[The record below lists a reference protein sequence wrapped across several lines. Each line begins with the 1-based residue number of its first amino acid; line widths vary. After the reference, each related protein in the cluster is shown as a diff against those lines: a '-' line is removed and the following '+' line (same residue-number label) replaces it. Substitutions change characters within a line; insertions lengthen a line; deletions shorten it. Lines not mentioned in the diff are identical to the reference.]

1 MATLKL
7 KVSDKILDK
16 VVWLLSQFKAED
28 VQILESDE
36 QFEADK
42 LYAQNELA
50 RLESGV
56 SGSYTIDQLD
66 ELLEKTIRQ
75 HES

>member
-16 VVWLLSQFKAED
+16 VVWLLSQFKTED

-50 RLESGV
+50 RLESGA